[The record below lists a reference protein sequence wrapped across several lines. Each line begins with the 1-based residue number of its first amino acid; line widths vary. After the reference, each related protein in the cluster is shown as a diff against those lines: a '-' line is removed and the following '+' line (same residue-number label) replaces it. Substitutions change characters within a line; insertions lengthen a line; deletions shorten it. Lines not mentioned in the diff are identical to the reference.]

1 MFNKNEQGEIMN
13 KIMKEQEIIYLAV
26 DSLKKRFPEIQVHI
40 DKNHINVVFDNK
52 KNTFE
57 IVFKKDLSGTNF
69 LHSLVKNFSLGSKRK
84 KKIVVSQHISNEIA
98 YILKEK
104 KIHFLDTHGNAY
116 IQTDNV
122 FIFTM
127 DKHRV
132 RKAESAWAK
141 RAFYSSGLK
150 LIFNLL
156 NNPGLI
162 NENYRF
168 LSKISGV
175 SLGSIGWIIK
185 DLRHKDYL
193 LQMDKNKKK
202 LINKEKLLE
211 RWIEDY
217 ADKLRLNLLKGRYR
231 FAKDEIKK
239 SRISA
244 IDEFRGTFW
253 GSEIAA
259 ELCTGYLKAERFTL
273 YTTDNIVD
281 IIKKLKLIPDPNG
294 PLEILDA
301 FWDTGNDYY
310 SCPNPQLPGKKVV
323 PVILIYADLVISGD
337 ARNLETAKVL
347 YEKYLQNL
355 LQ

>member
-1 MFNKNEQGEIMN
+1 
-13 KIMKEQEIIYLAV
+13 
-26 DSLKKRFPEIQVHI
+26 
-40 DKNHINVVFDNK
+40 
-52 KNTFE
+52 
-57 IVFKKDLSGTNF
+57 
-69 LHSLVKNFSLGSKRK
+69 
-84 KKIVVSQHISNEIA
+84 
-98 YILKEK
+98 
-104 KIHFLDTHGNAY
+104 
-116 IQTDNV
+116 
-122 FIFTM
+122 M